1 MRRSSMIAAV
11 SLAAVAAG
19 PPAVAKPVIDNES
32 KVFMQTRLLGGGA
45 AAPIEVRSIEWGP
58 AEQPRRVSKVEGFT
72 VKQKVKPVGTSD
84 LTMKRGTSA
93 TGESVKGRPDIVIT
107 GSRIPWP
114 SAAPPPQGTLRI
126 KVRFPWLACRV
137 GKFRPKLIMGDPVK
151 TYEFGDLTITGC
163 ASGPE
168 ERITFVY
175 GKVELR

>member
-11 SLAAVAAG
+11 SLAAVASG
-19 PPAVAKPVIDNES
+19 PPAAAKPVIDNES

-45 AAPIEVRSIEWGP
+45 AAPIEVQSIEWGP
-58 AEQPRRVSKVEGFT
+58 AEAPQRVNKVEGFT

-84 LTMKRGTSA
+84 LTMKRGTGGAIVPGAS
-93 TGESVKGRPDIVIT
+93 DIVIT
-107 GSRIPWP
+107 GSRIPHP
-114 SAAPPPQGTLRI
+114 KGAAPPPPQGTLRI

-137 GKFRPKLIMGDPVK
+137 GKFYPKLIMGDPVK